1 MDYGID
7 AHIETFD
14 ADGAVENGLIF
25 VQLKATDNIE
35 TYRLEIGDLS
45 YPMDTRDLDY
55 WSKEPYPAYLV
66 LYDAQGDLAYWLYIQ
81 NYLTTHNIEVT
92 KLTSAS
98 LSLHIPQ
105 VQMVEP
111 GTPAQWRQD
120 KADVVSRIGG
130 NLHA

>member
-1 MDYGID
+1 MIVLPQPSC
-7 AHIETFD
+7 HNRLKSLNSFS
-14 ADGAVENGLIF
+14 VGL
-25 VQLKATDNIE
+25 
-35 TYRLEIGDLS
+35 
-45 YPMDTRDLDY
+45 LDY